1 MEVFLKATAGILIA
15 LVFYLIL
22 AKQNKDFSLILTVA
36 VCCLVAVSFVG
47 YVQPVIQFIF
57 RLQTLGQLNTDM
69 VKIILKAV
77 GVALLSEIVNL
88 ICVDA
93 GNASLGKMLQIL
105 ASAVILWI
113 SLPLFTGLID
123 LIEKILGAI

>member
-1 MEVFLKATAGILIA
+1 MDVFLKATAGILIA

-22 AKQNKDFSLILTVA
+22 AKQNKDYSLMLTVA
-36 VCCLVAVSFVG
+36 VCCLVAVSLVG
-47 YVQPVIQFIF
+47 YIQPVIVFVS
-57 RLQTLGQLNTDM
+57 RLQVLGQLNTDM
-69 VKIILKAV
+69 LKIILKAV
-77 GVALLSEIVNL
+77 GIALLSEIVNL